1 MHVVFQGLN
10 PCDCTRYDGRKRRW
24 WNDGNVNLL
33 CPGHFSSHVLSMRKR
48 ALEDY
53 KSLRHVGGLNR
64 GDGAKSTSYFRAS
77 VWTQFC
83 LGFSLTIS
91 IKGIEK
97 RMAVILGGNFH
108 LTSHHRIF
116 IVFQFGPISALV
128 QYHIQSDAGGEVAVY
143 LGCDF

>member
-1 MHVVFQGLN
+1 
-10 PCDCTRYDGRKRRW
+10 
-24 WNDGNVNLL
+24 
-33 CPGHFSSHVLSMRKR
+33 MRKR

-91 IKGIEK
+91 IKGIEE